1 MLKPKILLRSNYL
14 YLHDF
19 HIKNHSFKY
28 LFFKQVSV
36 FIFKQLNENKIVYFL
51 SFSFYSSQK
60 KTLEVNPY
68 HPLIKELNA
77 KVKADPEDNTA
88 KDLVRVMFET
98 AAIRSGYTVKDSLD
112 FAKRIER
119 MLRLSMGVDMDAKVE
134 LPDDG
139 AEEETSEEVSVTSY
153 AFNLNRK

>member
-1 MLKPKILLRSNYL
+1 MSSQAYAKAKDPSQN
-14 YLHDF
+14 
-19 HIKNHSFKY
+19 
-28 LFFKQVSV
+28 
-36 FIFKQLNENKIVYFL
+36 
-51 SFSFYSSQK
+51 FYSSQK

-77 KVKADPEDNTA
+77 KVKADPEDSTA

-134 LPDDG
+134 LPDD
-139 AEEETSEEVSVTSY
+139 AEEETSEEVKSEDEDIDIPENAKTPKPVTVQDTEDEVEEEHKETP
-153 AFNLNRK
+153 AKDKDEL